1 MTFAHGAVMATS
13 PASAPFTL
21 MERSALPNMARDVM
35 LEATTPAEAARFVV
49 TAMRAMAPASA
60 AMVLPGLNPNH
71 PSHKM
76 NPPSVTSGMLWPGI
90 GCMRPSDVYFPS
102 RGPRTM
108 IPASP
113 RPASNRVDHGRTG
126 EIEKTHSSQ
135 PAATPNPVALDRIDD
150 WRLAGN

>member
-1 MTFAHGAVMATS
+1 MATS

-21 MERSALPNMARDVM
+21 MERSALPNIAREVT

-60 AMVLPGLNPNH
+60 AIVLPGLKPNH
-71 PSHKM
+71 PSHRT

-90 GCMRPSDVYFPS
+90 GCIRPSGAYFPR

-113 RPASNRVDHGRTG
+113 AQPPTEWTTVEPAKSRKP
-126 EIEKTHSSQ
+126 IPPSQ
-135 PAATPNPVALDRIDD
+135 PPPQIQ
-150 WRLAGN
+150 WPPMG